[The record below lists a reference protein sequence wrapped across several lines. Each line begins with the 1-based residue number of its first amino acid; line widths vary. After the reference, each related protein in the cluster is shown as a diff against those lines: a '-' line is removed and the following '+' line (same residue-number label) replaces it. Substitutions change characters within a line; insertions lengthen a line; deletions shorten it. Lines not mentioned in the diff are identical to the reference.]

1 MHNLF
6 AIFKLL
12 LKITQESAKLRD
24 FQYRS
29 IHKIIPFNARLYK
42 QKLVDDATQ
51 KKKLILFIECPLI
64 AAFWSDTLLF
74 GKQQLNRSA
83 RLSSHELLLTA
94 SNLRKVN
101 YVR

>member
-51 KKKLILFIECPLI
+51 EK
-64 AAFWSDTLLF
+64 D
-74 GKQQLNRSA
+74 
-83 RLSSHELLLTA
+83 
-94 SNLRKVN
+94 
-101 YVR
+101 